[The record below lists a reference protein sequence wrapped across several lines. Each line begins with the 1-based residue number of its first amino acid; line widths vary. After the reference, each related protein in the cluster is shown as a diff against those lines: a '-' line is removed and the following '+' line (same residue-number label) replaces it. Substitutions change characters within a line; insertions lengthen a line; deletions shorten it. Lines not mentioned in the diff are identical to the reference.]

1 MWTEKISMA
10 RMGTNI
16 KMGGTK
22 KRNQPKEE
30 EKTKQKILKTI
41 SDENFCKLFL

>member
-1 MWTEKISMA
+1 MPSKEVWTEKISMA

-30 EKTKQKILKTI
+30 EKKKTKDFK
-41 SDENFCKLFL
+41 DNF